1 MVKELRRKQEI
12 KRWLYSYPSLVLM
25 FIITFFLVKGAFGL
39 MSIERENAHRVSALE
54 QESETLVAHEED
66 LKSEIANLQTEDGV
80 VEAIKEKFSAT
91 RSGEHVAVII
101 DEHAK
106 ATSTD
111 KKSKIWYRKL
121 LDAILHKS

>member
-1 MVKELRRKQEI
+1 
-12 KRWLYSYPSLVLM
+12 
-25 FIITFFLVKGAFGL
+25 

-54 QESETLVAHEED
+54 QESALLVSHEGD
-66 LKSEIANLQTEDGV
+66 LNAEIAKLKTEDGV

-101 DEHAK
+101 DERVK

-111 KKSKIWYRKL
+111 KKSKTWYRKL
-121 LDAILHKS
+121 LDVILHKS